1 MTNRKGFMVQ
11 QNTFLDTIATR
22 FDGTHSNFVLGN
34 ALSNSFPIVYCSD
47 GFCELTG
54 HSRAHVM
61 GKSCACKFLYGEN
74 TENEGKA
81 KIEEALEQKEEIKTE
96 ILLYRKDGNSFTCLL
111 DIVPIKNE
119 KSQVVLFLVSHKD
132 VTHGDGTKENSDS
145 GTDEPLLS
153 CKRSPVMAGLAGTIQ
168 TALMFSGNDLDENS
182 KNLARTKCR
191 PGVELPSNCNYQRRR
206 SRAVLYH
213 LSGQFDKHNRA
224 KSKLQQLNKLTGSI
238 SGKMPEYK
246 VQEVKKSKYVI
257 AHYGIFKIGWDW
269 LILLCTFYTA
279 IMVPYNAAFTDMESD
294 NSKSSLYSDIVVEI
308 MFIID
313 IALNF
318 RTSFIDK
325 SGHVVYDGRLIVKHY
340 VKGWFLLD
348 LLAAIPFDLMFLFN
362 RFSKLNT
369 DVLRHLLTLKLT
381 RLLRLARLLQKIDRY
396 SQYSGMVLALFMS
409 MFALLAH
416 WLACAWY
423 FIGETELQ
431 KNGNWTVGWLYE
443 LGERIEQPVSISNP
457 PDTFTAYVTALYFTC
472 SSLTSVGFGNV
483 SANTNP
489 EKIFSVC
496 AMLIGAMMHAVVF
509 GNVTAIIQR
518 MYARRANYHSKN
530 KDLKDFFRIHHVPK
544 PLKQKMQEYH
554 QTMWSMNNGIDTLD
568 ILKDFPEE
576 MRGEIGLHL
585 HKDILTL
592 PIFENA
598 TQGCLKSISLHTKRA
613 FSAPGE
619 FLAHKGDAINYV
631 YLLCAGSMEV
641 LKQDMVVAILGKG
654 DLFGT
659 DINFEDPV
667 GISSCDV
674 RSLTYCDLQA
684 INMKG
689 LTDVLALYPDF
700 AEQFQN
706 DIRHDLTYNLK
717 EGFEESETDTEYKG
731 IGRDTKLPSI
741 SEDEEETD
749 SDTVFTSKI
758 TKNNNTYSVVKTIHS
773 SENESATPL
782 LCTERTEVPKVPN
795 GEVHHPREV
804 VSPPTKRNVTASRRI
819 LNRAANRRRHRNT
832 NSSEQLHGME
842 SLSNSI
848 QNLHTE
854 MEGTKTNICLI
865 EQNMNRISHEV
876 SHIDTSLKTV
886 IRLLSNSC
894 TSESSYVPDTPLSPM
909 GRPHFSIS
917 SHNSDDVQIS
927 DIDVTASKLEVP
939 SILHTKFNA
948 QNRLGNRRYIPAHD
962 LGGSH
967 PAMESIGAP
976 LCERRNKYSCESVLN
991 VPNSQSTNRKS
1002 VLGKSSKVY
1011 RRAASEPRTF
1021 NNLSDVQRQI
1031 LIKDASVED
1040 VSRRHNAY
1048 KSCYSSQRPK
1058 SSCLLETNNL

>member
-34 ALSNSFPIVYCSD
+34 ALSNGFPVVYCSD

-61 GKSCACKFLYGEN
+61 GKSCACKFLYGES
-74 TENEGKA
+74 TEVEGKA

-96 ILLYRKDGNSFTCLL
+96 ILLYRKNGNSFTCLL

-132 VTHGDGTKENSDS
+132 ITHGDGHKESSDS
-145 GTDEPLLS
+145 GTDD
-153 CKRSPVMAGLAGTIQ
+153 
-168 TALMFSGNDLDENS
+168 DLDESS
-182 KNLARTKCR
+182 KRLTRTRCR
-191 PGVELPSNCNYQRRR
+191 TGVELPSNANYQRRR

-318 RTSFIDK
+318 RTSVIDK
-325 SGHVVYDGRLIVKHY
+325 SGHVVYDGRLIAKHY
-340 VKGWFLLD
+340 VKGWFPLD
-348 LLAAIPFDLMFLFN
+348 LLAAIPFDLMFLLN
-362 RFSKLNT
+362 RFYQLNT

-423 FIGETELQ
+423 FIGDTELQ
-431 KNGNWTVGWLYE
+431 NNANWTVGWLYE
-443 LGERIEQPVSISNP
+443 LGERIDHPVSKSNP

-530 KDLKDFFRIHHVPK
+530 KDLKDFFRTHHIPK

-554 QTMWSMNNGIDTLD
+554 QTMWSMNNGIDTME

-641 LKQDMVVAILGKG
+641 LKQEMVVAILGKG

-659 DINFEDPV
+659 DINFDDPV

-674 RSLTYCDLQA
+674 RSLTYCDLQC
-684 INMKG
+684 INMKS
-689 LTDVLALYPDF
+689 LTDVLTLYPDF

-717 EGFEESETDTEYKG
+717 EGYDDSESDSEYKG
-731 IGRDTKLPSI
+731 LGRESKLPSI

-749 SDTVFTSKI
+749 SDTVFTNKA
-758 TKNNNTYSVVKTIHS
+758 TKNNNTYSAIK
-773 SENESATPL
+773 PL
-782 LCTERTEVPKVPN
+782 LGSEKKAAPPVLPADKPEVNKVPN
-795 GEVHHPREV
+795 GEIFPHREIQ
-804 VSPPTKRNVTASRRI
+804 SPPTKRNVLAPRRPLAS
-819 LNRAANRRRHRNT
+819 RAANRRRQRHT
-832 NSSEQLHGME
+832 NSTDHLHGME

-848 QNLHTE
+848 QNLHAE
-854 MEGTKTNICLI
+854 MEGTKTNICHI
-865 EQNMNRISHEV
+865 EHNMNRISQEV
-876 SHIDTSLKTV
+876 SHIDTSLRTV
-886 IRLLSNSC
+886 IRLLSHSC
-894 TSESSYVPDTPLSPM
+894 TSESSYIPDTPLSPM
-909 GRPHFSIS
+909 ERPHFSLS
-917 SHNSDDVQIS
+917 SHNSDDVLTS
-927 DIDVTASKLEVP
+927 DVDIVSGNKLEVP
-939 SILHTKFNA
+939 NITHNRSNA
-948 QNRLGNRRYIPAHD
+948 QNKIGNRRYIAVHD
-962 LGGSH
+962 VGGSH
-967 PAMESIGAP
+967 PTMESLHVP
-976 LCERRNKYSCESVLN
+976 LGESRDKFSCESVLSI
-991 VPNSQSTNRKS
+991 PNSQHTNKRS
-1002 VLGKSSKVY
+1002 ALAKSSKVY

-1021 NNLSDVQRQI
+1021 NNLSEVQRQM

-1048 KSCYSSQRPK
+1048 KSAYTNQRPR
-1058 SSCLLETNNL
+1058 SSFLLETNDL

>member
-34 ALSNSFPIVYCSD
+34 ALSNGFPIVYCSD

-74 TENEGKA
+74 TEEEGKA
-81 KIEEALEQKEEIKTE
+81 KIEDALEQKEEIKTE

-132 VTHGDGTKENSDS
+132 VSHGDGIKENSDS
-145 GTDEPLLS
+145 GTED
-153 CKRSPVMAGLAGTIQ
+153 
-168 TALMFSGNDLDENS
+168 DLDESS
-182 KNLARTKCR
+182 KRLVKTRCQA
-191 PGVELPSNCNYQRRR
+191 GVELPSNCNYQRRR

-213 LSGQFDKHNRA
+213 LSGQFDRHNRA

-257 AHYGIFKIGWDW
+257 SHYGIFKIGWDW

-279 IMVPYNAAFTDMESD
+279 IMVPYNAAFTDMEND

-325 SGHVVYDGRLIVKHY
+325 SGHVVYDGRQIAKHY
-340 VKGWFLLD
+340 VTSWFPLD
-348 LLAAIPFDLMFLFN
+348 LLAAIPFDLMFLLN
-362 RFSKLNT
+362 RFYKLNT
-369 DVLRHLLTLKLT
+369 EVLRHLLTLKLT

-423 FIGETELQ
+423 FIGDTELQ
-431 KNGNWTVGWLYE
+431 NNANWTVGWLYE
-443 LGERIEQPVSISNP
+443 LGERIEQPVTKSNP

-518 MYARRANYHSKN
+518 MYARRANYHSKT
-530 KDLKDFFRIHHVPK
+530 KDLKDFFRTHHIPK

-554 QTMWSMNNGIDTLD
+554 QTMWSMNNGIDTME

-576 MRGEIGLHL
+576 MRGEIALHL

-659 DINFEDPV
+659 DINFDDPV

-674 RSLTYCDLQA
+674 RSLTYCDLQC

-700 AEQFQN
+700 AEKFQN

-717 EGFEESETDTEYKG
+717 EGFDESESDSECKG
-731 IGRDTKLPSI
+731 AGRDSKLPSI

-749 SDTVFTSKI
+749 SDTVFTNK
-758 TKNNNTYSVVKTIHS
+758 TAKNNNTYSAIKPIRGGE
-773 SENESATPL
+773 SESITPL
-782 LCTERTEVPKVPN
+782 LMAEKQEVNKIPN
-795 GEVHHPREV
+795 GEVHNPREV
-804 VSPPTKRNVTASRRI
+804 QSPPSKRSILPSRRV
-819 LNRAANRRRHRNT
+819 LTNRVAQRRRQRHT
-832 NSSEQLHGME
+832 NSTEHLHGME

-848 QNLHTE
+848 GNLHNE
-854 MEGTKTNICLI
+854 MEGTKTNMCHI

-886 IRLLSNSC
+886 IRLLSQSC
-894 TSESSYVPDTPLSPM
+894 TSESSYFPDTPMSPLD
-909 GRPHFSIS
+909 RPHFSLS
-917 SHNSDDVQIS
+917 SHNSDDIITS
-927 DIDVTASKLEVP
+927 DIDTVTGHKKLEVP
-939 SILHTKFNA
+939 NVLHNK
-948 QNRLGNRRYIPAHD
+948 QNKLGNRRYVPVHD
-962 LGGSH
+962 LGGSQ
-967 PAMESIGAP
+967 PTMESLDVPQG
-976 LCERRNKYSCESVLN
+976 ESRDKFSCESVLN
-991 VPNSQSTNRKS
+991 VRNSQSSNKRNI
-1002 VLGKSSKVY
+1002 LGKGSKVY

-1021 NNLSDVQRQI
+1021 NNLSDAHRQM

-1048 KSCYSSQRPK
+1048 KYQRPR
-1058 SSCLLETNNL
+1058 STFLLETNDL